1 MRMLAGLALCSLV
14 GCINKYNNPPRVWD
28 SSMGPPPPGAII
40 PTPNFPPVYPAAPVP
55 AAPAETVPP
64 PVFSQ
69 PQAPSL
75 GTPSPLPT
83 VKPTGASPAPR
94 GT

>member
-1 MRMLAGLALCSLV
+1 MRFVTGFAVISLV
-14 GCINKYNNPPRVWD
+14 GCINKYDNPPRVWD

-40 PTPNFPPVYPAAPVP
+40 PTPNYHPPYPPAPVP
-55 AAPAETVPP
+55 APPADTAPP

-75 GTPSPLPT
+75 GTPAPLPT